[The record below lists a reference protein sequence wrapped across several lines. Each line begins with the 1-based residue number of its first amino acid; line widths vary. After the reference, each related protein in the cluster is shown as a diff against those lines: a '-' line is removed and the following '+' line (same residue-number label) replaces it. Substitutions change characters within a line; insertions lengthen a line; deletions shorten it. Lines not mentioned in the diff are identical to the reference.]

1 MLLGAVLKFCPTT
14 VEVSS
19 YRGCKPL
26 ANLWL
31 AASVERPTELRYE
44 AYRMKV
50 GIKSAMST
58 AFCCAVL
65 TGACASTG
73 GTPHPFPTPA
83 ARSKPT
89 APPPDAPAPP
99 STVPAAAAPGDAT
112 PAPRRAAIS
121 EYDVVGTALDLRGT
135 PYKNGGTDRSGFDC
149 SGFTQYVFAQYGLSL
164 PREVRDQFNT
174 GRPVDWKALEPG
186 DLIFFSTTEAGA
198 SHVGIAVGGDAFV
211 HAPSTSGVVRVER
224 FSSSYWA
231 PRFVGGRRVLSDN
244 P

>member
-1 MLLGAVLKFCPTT
+1 MLRGAVLKFCPTT

-31 AASVERPTELRYE
+31 AASVGTGAPRRYMFRIVN
-44 AYRMKV
+44 AARMK
-50 GIKSAMST
+50 T
-58 AFCCAVL
+58 AFSLALSSAVL
-65 TGACASTG
+65 AGACASTG
-73 GTPHPFPTPA
+73 GTPRPF
-83 ARSKPT
+83 
-89 APPPDAPAPP
+89 
-99 STVPAAAAPGDAT
+99 
-112 PAPRRAAIS
+112 PAPRARSTPVAPAAPAETTPEARKPPVS
-121 EYDVVGTALDLRGT
+121 EYALVGTAIDLRGV

-164 PREVRDQFNT
+164 PRDVREQFKT
-174 GRPVDWKALEPG
+174 GQPVDRKTLEPG
-186 DLIFFSTTEAGA
+186 DLIFFSTTEPGA

-231 PRFVGGRRVLSDN
+231 PRFVGGRRVLPEDH
-244 P
+244 